1 MSELLRQSAQKRG
14 ASGAAPNKALQK
26 LQAYRERKKAL
37 ATQGVQQPLISHAQK
52 PDIGTVQQ
60 SAQSPTPPPPAQ
72 PAVERSKTPSGARID
87 TLFPHTACPAPPSRF
102 GQLVQSRPS
111 KQRTSACSVLA
122 KQSEA
127 DVERLRAVFSELSP
141 DDRVLQARAGTR
153 LVD

>member
-14 ASGAAPNKALQK
+14 ATGAAPNKALQK

-37 ATQGVQQPLISHAQK
+37 ATQGIQQPLISHAQK
-52 PDIGTVQQ
+52 PDIGTAQQ
-60 SAQSPTPPPPAQ
+60 SAQSHTPPPSAQ

-111 KQRTSACSVLA
+111 KQRVSACSVLA